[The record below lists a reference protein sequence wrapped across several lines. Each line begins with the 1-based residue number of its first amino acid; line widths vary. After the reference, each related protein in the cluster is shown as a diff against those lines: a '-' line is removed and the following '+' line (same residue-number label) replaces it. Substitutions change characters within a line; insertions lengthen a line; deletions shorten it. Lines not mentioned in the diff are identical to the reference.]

1 MRRKRLVVELANR
14 RLVIMA
20 NIGMCF
26 LPDDLTGSAYGNWAL
41 YTASPLRSFES
52 ELGVQPPAAFWDPV
66 GFTRDEDEAAL
77 ERIQLRWSLVASMSC
92 RSSAPW
98 VSRAFLVDS
107 YVTGGTAITVARRNF
122 PRQYLHYHRAG
133 PGAIASPQTQRGF
146 TAFVH
151 TKIPVRS
158 SRIWVCS
165 QSLSARRATPSGRE
179 NPQGN
184 QVFCQM
190 NECFPEAAKATR
202 ACVKKTGASEFS
214 Y

>member
-1 MRRKRLVVELANR
+1 VVELANR

-98 VSRAFLVDS
+98 VRIAHSWLIAMSREVQLSQLRAATSQDN
-107 YVTGGTAITVARRNF
+107 TCTTTV
-122 PRQYLHYHRAG
+122 LDM
-133 PGAIASPQTQRGF
+133 
-146 TAFVH
+146 VL
-151 TKIPVRS
+151 
-158 SRIWVCS
+158 S
-165 QSLSARRATPSGRE
+165 QALRLSAVSQLSSTPR
-179 NPQGN
+179 
-184 QVFCQM
+184 F
-190 NECFPEAAKATR
+190 R
-202 ACVKKTGASEFS
+202 
-214 Y
+214 